1 MPSIRVMVCQFGR
14 GLSLVVVGAFL
25 GSFLVGPAEGSI
37 QCTTGACCVDDVN
50 GSRGANCTSND
61 VTFTVVGL
69 GIQTDGCISASDTV
83 SILMRAN
90 VRNNTAQN
98 RYDIGLYVATDGDPN
113 GDGAI
118 SGQCYRERLSP
129 TSPTTFI
136 DDGLNNDCLGTDGTL
151 LDLLRT
157 VAGPNASPDDNGYY
171 LTAETGGSNSIRDA
185 CGDLA
190 DENTSGCDLDL
201 NGDWDDSVL
210 QFTTPVVL
218 SCDDIDSDGALPDTS
233 NDGFVNI
240 PTCATWGNQAN
251 EVFTPTSG
259 ASPNDTCDSE
269 AELVNGT
276 AAKCK
281 CEDSNSTIPRPS
293 LACDDID
300 DAGVPGDERTVFCTP
315 STIEVGQSATC
326 TVRYDNQVA
335 CSPNLATAERFRCGA
350 ASFVRFRTDF
360 DESFG
365 TVSSLA
371 VTGSGSGS
379 ASTVTESGN
388 QIILWTPT
396 SALGS
401 SGVIQQSEFTTLTFT
416 FTATAASTGALSF
429 PTTVYWSNANSFS
442 PETAQTVASCGANLT
457 TPVTLA
463 ALSSTREPSGRVD
476 VEWST
481 ATETGQIGFN
491 LYEETASGLRKL
503 NRELIAATGVD
514 SLTPQTY
521 HFSFAGQAAG
531 RLVIED
537 VDVRGETKRQGPFSI
552 GEPHGRVIEPQR
564 IEWAPLE
571 AQVRAALEAGDSR
584 AVRQAA
590 PASVRL
596 LVDRDGLYRVSHEAL
611 AAAGFDFS
619 GTPTDQ
625 LAVTLRGRPVAV
637 RLGGNNDNGA
647 KGRSGWGPGRYF
659 EFFGT
664 AASSLDTDTNVYSL
678 SVDRAS
684 ALRMTEDLAAPLGT
698 PAASYIE
705 RVRLARNRDYSFASP
720 IADPWFDTRMLTFR
734 NSARFDFDLAT
745 DHAVTSA
752 GGAFAVRMWGV
763 TDWPV
768 APDHHV
774 RVSVNGVAVGEQ
786 MFDGRA
792 ETLVKGNLAVGVV
805 REGANQVTLE
815 LPGDLGVDFDLVS
828 LESIELSYPRALI
841 ARSGLLEFEAQGAS
855 FEVSGLP
862 ASGWTAYRIDPA
874 GPVRLAGAIVRNRA
888 GVPVVALPGGVGM
901 ARFWVGTAAAA
912 LSPRFAAGRGNPYL
926 LQGRADSIL
935 LIHPSL
941 AGGVDRLVAQ
951 HQARGL
957 TTKVVDVFD
966 VYEAYSDGVVDAT
979 AIRTYLRDAARRTG
993 ARFVTLVG
1001 SASYDPKDYL
1011 GLGSFTLIPTLYGV
1025 TGEFVN
1031 FGPSDALLADG
1042 DGDGVQ
1048 DLAIGRL
1055 PVRSPAEL
1063 ANLLDKIDDFESR
1076 AYGGRAVLAADFFD
1090 PRAGLSFT
1098 DASERFAASIPADWM
1113 VFRSYLDRSGLA
1125 AARSELLE
1133 RINKGV
1139 GLTAFVGHSGP
1150 TTWTFSSL
1158 FNATDAQNLAN
1169 AGAPT
1174 VVLQWG
1180 CWNTYFVEPR
1190 FNTLGHTLLAQGDRG
1205 AVAVLGSA
1213 TLLETASADR
1223 FASLLSPRLFQR
1235 GATLGEAILAAKQ
1248 SLAAG
1253 GNPPRDILLG
1263 FTLLGDPS
1271 LSLTP

>member
-1 MPSIRVMVCQFGR
+1 MLMRSIRVCDFGR
-14 GLSLVVVGAFL
+14 SLYLVVVSALL
-25 GSFLVGPAEGSI
+25 GSFLAGPAEGSI

-69 GIQTDGCISASDTV
+69 GTQTDGCISASDTV

-98 RYDIGLYVATDGDPN
+98 RYDIGLYVATDSDPN

-129 TSPTTFI
+129 ASPTTFI
-136 DDGLNNDCLGTDGTL
+136 DDGLNDDCLGTDGTL

-171 LTAETGGSNSIRDA
+171 LTAETGASNSTRDA

-190 DENTSGCDLDL
+190 DENTGGCDLDL
-201 NGDWDDSVL
+201 DGSWDDSVL

-251 EVFTPTSG
+251 EVFTPTGGG
-259 ASPNDTCDSE
+259 APNDTCDSE

-293 LACDDID
+293 LACDDVD

-315 STIEVGQSATC
+315 STIQVGQSATC
-326 TVRYDNQVA
+326 TVRYNNQVA
-335 CSPNLATAERFRCGA
+335 CTPNLATAERFRCGA
-350 ASFVRFRTDF
+350 ASYVRFRTDF
-360 DESFG
+360 NESFG
-365 TVSSLA
+365 TVSGLA
-371 VTGSGSGS
+371 VGGSGTGSAG
-379 ASTVTESGN
+379 TVTESGN
-388 QIILWTPT
+388 QVILWTPT

-463 ALSSTREPSGRVD
+463 ALSSTRGPSGGVD
-476 VEWST
+476 VEWTT
-481 ATETGQIGFN
+481 ATEAGQIGFN
-491 LYEETASGLRKL
+491 LYEETAAGLRKL

-514 SLTPQTY
+514 SLTPHTY
-521 HFSFAGQAAG
+521 HFSFAGSASG

-537 VDVRGETKRQGPFSI
+537 VDVRGGTKRQGPFSI
-552 GEPHGRVIEPQR
+552 GEPHGRVTEPQR
-564 IEWAPLE
+564 IDWAPLE
-571 AQVRAALEAGDSR
+571 AQVQAALETGGQRTALL
-584 AVRQAA
+584 VA
-590 PASVRL
+590 PADVRL

-611 AAAGFDFS
+611 AAAGFDLS
-619 GTPTDQ
+619 GTPIDQ

-637 RLGGNNDNGA
+637 RLGGGGP
-647 KGRSGWGPGRYF
+647 KGRSDWGSGRYF
-659 EFFGT
+659 VFFGN
-664 AASSLDTDTNVYSL
+664 AASSLDTDTNVYLL
-678 SVDRAS
+678 SVDRAR
-684 ALRMTEDLAAPLGT
+684 AQRMPEDPAPPQGT
-698 PAASYIE
+698 PAVSYIE

-720 IADPWFDTRMLTFR
+720 IADPWFDTRMLAFR

-745 DHAVTSA
+745 DHALASS
-752 GGAFAVRMWGV
+752 GGALAVRMWGV
-763 TDWPV
+763 TDWPA

-774 RVSVNGVAVGEQ
+774 RVSINGVAVGEQ
-786 MFDGRA
+786 TFDGRA
-792 ETLVKGNLAVGVV
+792 ETLVNGNLAVGVV
-805 REGANQVTLE
+805 REGTNQVTLE
-815 LPGDLGVDFDLVS
+815 LPGDSGVDFDMVS
-828 LESIELSYPRALI
+828 LESIELSYPRALV

-855 FEVSGLP
+855 FEVRGLP
-862 ASGWTAYRIDPA
+862 ASGWTVYRIDPA
-874 GPVRLAGAIVRNRA
+874 GPVRLAGATVRSRA
-888 GVPVVALPGGVGM
+888 GVPVVAFPGGAQA
-901 ARFWVGTAAAA
+901 ARFWVGTDSAS
-912 LSPRFAAGRGNPYL
+912 LLPRFAAGRGKPNL
-926 LQGRADSIL
+926 LQGRANSIL

-941 AGGVDRLVAQ
+941 AGGVDRLAAQ

-966 VYEAYSDGVVDAT
+966 VYEAYSDGVVDAA
-979 AIRTYLRDAARRTG
+979 AIRAYLSDAARRTG

-1001 SASYDPKDYL
+1001 SATYDPKNYL
-1011 GLGSFTLIPTLYGV
+1011 GLGSFTLIPTLYGA

-1063 ANLLDKIDDFESR
+1063 TSLLDKIDDFEAR
-1076 AYGGRAVLAADFFD
+1076 GYGGRAVLAADFFD

-1098 DASERFAASIPADWM
+1098 DASERFATSIPADWT
-1113 VFRSYLDRSGLA
+1113 VFRAYLDRSGLA
-1125 AARSELLE
+1125 AARSELLQ
-1133 RINKGV
+1133 RINEGV
-1139 GLTAFVGHSGP
+1139 GLTAFAGHSGP

-1158 FNATDAQNLAN
+1158 FDATDAANLSN

-1190 FNTLGHTLLAQGDRG
+1190 FDTLGHTLLAQEDRG

-1223 FASLLSPRLFQR
+1223 FASLLSERLFTP
-1235 GATLGEAILAAKQ
+1235 GTTLGEAVLAAKQ

-1263 FTLLGDPS
+1263 FTLLGDPT